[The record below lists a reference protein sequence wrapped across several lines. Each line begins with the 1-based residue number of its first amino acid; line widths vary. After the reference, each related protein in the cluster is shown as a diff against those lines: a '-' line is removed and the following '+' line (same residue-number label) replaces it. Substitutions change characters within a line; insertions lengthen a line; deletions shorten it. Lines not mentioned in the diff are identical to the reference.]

1 MSTSRRLRVVLTAA
15 TALALA
21 ACSAIPTSGS
31 VQKGDGRVQEGDPV
45 VVVAEGPAQNA
56 DPVSIVEGFL
66 LAGSAGLSGDF
77 VDFVAAREFLTGDA
91 RSSWDPLG
99 SVVVASSTQVQRTS
113 DTQVTVE
120 ISVVGK
126 VDADGRYTEASADGR
141 ESVTFDMVQDSR
153 QQWRIG
159 GVPKG
164 LILSQAAFTSRFRA
178 AQLYFLSPDAQV
190 LVPETR
196 WYPSRNLPT
205 SVVKGLLAGPSPW
218 LRDAVRT
225 EVPDGV
231 QLKPEAVT
239 VDADGVAE
247 VDLEPARTVQAADRG
262 LLLAQIQ
269 QSLQLPQVRSVVVRA
284 GAGGVPLDGA
294 TSLPNP
300 SVGDPVMIQ
309 GDTLVSLVNGAL
321 QPVAGVGSLAGLD
334 ARSPARSADGS
345 VQVMLAG
352 PDRLVLA
359 PTATAG
365 ARTLVSGTALAAPS
379 VDRRG
384 WVWTATGSNVVA
396 VTPSGAQVALSA
408 PWLVGRTVRA
418 LSVARDGTRIAVV
431 SDGSDG
437 VAIDVAAVVRDSS
450 GAPQQ
455 LSTPIRTGASVADAD
470 QVVWADA
477 VTLGVLGRTAGPATL
492 RLVPVGGQSEPLPD
506 VADAVSIASGLGE
519 RSMLVATRQGELL
532 RYDGRTWVPVPGATG
547 VSYPTYPG

>member
-1 MSTSRRLRVVLTAA
+1 MSTPRRLRA
-15 TALALA
+15 ALAAAAVLVVA
-21 ACSAIPTSGS
+21 ACSAIPTQGA
-31 VQKGDGRVQEGDPV
+31 VQKGDARVPEGDPV
-45 VVVAEGPAQNA
+45 VVVAEGPAPNA

-77 VDFVAAREFLTGDA
+77 VDFVAAREFLTPDA

-99 SVVVASSTQVQRTS
+99 SVVVASATQVQRTS

-120 ISVVGK
+120 VQVAGK

-159 GVPKG
+159 GTPKG
-164 LILSQAAFTSRFRA
+164 LILSQGAFASRFRA
-178 AQLYFLSPDAQV
+178 AQLYFLSPDSQV

-205 SVVKGLLAGPSPW
+205 SVVKGLLSGPSPW

-225 EVPDGV
+225 AVPDGV

-247 VDLEPARTVQAADRG
+247 VDLDPARTVQTADRG
-262 LLLAQIQ
+262 LLLAQLQ

-284 GAGGVPLDGA
+284 GATGVPLDGA
-294 TSLPNP
+294 TSVPTP
-300 SVGDPVMIQ
+300 AVGDPVMIQ
-309 GDTLVSLVNGAL
+309 GDALVSLVNGAL

-334 ARSPARSADGS
+334 ARSAARSADGS
-345 VQVMLAG
+345 VQVLLSG
-352 PDRLVLA
+352 TDRLVLA
-359 PTATAG
+359 PTATAPARVLISG
-365 ARTLVSGTALAAPS
+365 AGLAAPS

-384 WVWTATGSNVVA
+384 WIWTATGGSVLA
-396 VTPSGAQVALSA
+396 VTPAGSQVTLTA
-408 PWLVGRTVRA
+408 PWLVGRSVKA
-418 LSVARDGTRIAVV
+418 LAVARDGTRVAVV
-431 SDGSDG
+431 SDGPDG
-437 VAIDVAAVVRDSS
+437 VAIDVAGVVRDAS

-455 LSTPIRTGASVADAD
+455 LSTPVRAGASVADAR

-477 VTLGVLGRTAGPATL
+477 VTLGVLGGAGGPSTL

-506 VADAVSIASGLGE
+506 VADAASIASGVGE
-519 RSMLVATRQGELL
+519 RSMLVATHAGELL
-532 RYDGRTWVPVPGATG
+532 RYDGRTWVPVQGATG
-547 VSYPTYPG
+547 VRDPAYPG

>member
-1 MSTSRRLRVVLTAA
+1 MSRSLHLRTVLAA
-15 TALALA
+15 AAVLALA
-21 ACSAIPTSGS
+21 ACSAIPTQGS
-31 VQKGDGRVQEGDPV
+31 VQKGDARVQEGDPV
-45 VVVAEGPAQNA
+45 VVVAEGPAPNA

-77 VDFVAAREFLTGDA
+77 VDFVAAREFLTTDA

-99 SVVVASSTQVQRTS
+99 SVVVASSTQVRRTS

-120 ISVVGK
+120 VQVAGK

-159 GVPKG
+159 GTPKG
-164 LILSQAAFTSRFRA
+164 LILSQAAFVTRFRA

-247 VDLEPARTVQAADRG
+247 VDLEPARTVQSADRG
-262 LLLAQIQ
+262 LLLAQLQ

-284 GAGGVPLDGA
+284 GAGGAPLDGA
-294 TSLPNP
+294 TALPTP
-300 SVGDPVMIQ
+300 SVGDPVMLQ
-309 GDTLVSLVNGAL
+309 GDALVSLVNGAM

-345 VQVMLAG
+345 VQVLLSG
-352 PDRLVLA
+352 PDRLVVA
-359 PTATAG
+359 PTATTA
-365 ARTLVSGTALAAPS
+365 ARTLVTGAALAAPS

-384 WVWTATGSNVVA
+384 WVWTATGSNVLA
-396 VTPSGAQVALSA
+396 VTPAGGPVMLAA
-408 PWLVGRTVRA
+408 PWLAGRSVRA
-418 LSVARDGTRIAVV
+418 LAVARDGTRVAVV
-431 SDGSDG
+431 SDGADG
-437 VAIDVAAVVRDSS
+437 VAIDVAGVVRDAA

-455 LSTPIRTGASVADAD
+455 LSTPVRAGASVSEAD
-470 QVVWADA
+470 QVVWADT
-477 VTLGVLGRTAGPATL
+477 VTLGVLSRSSGPATL
-492 RLVPVGGQSEPLPD
+492 HLVPVGGQSEPLPD

-519 RSMLVATRQGELL
+519 RSMLVTTRQGELL

-547 VSYPTYPG
+547 VRDPAYPG

>member
-1 MSTSRRLRVVLTAA
+1 MTTSRRLRAVLTAA
-15 TALALA
+15 TVVALA
-21 ACSAIPTSGS
+21 ACSAIPTEGP
-31 VQKGDGRVQEGDPV
+31 VQKGDARVQEGDPV

-77 VDFVAAREFLTGDA
+77 VDFVAAREFLTPDA
-91 RSSWDPLG
+91 RASWDPLG
-99 SVVVASSTQVQRTS
+99 SVVVASSSDVQRTS

-120 ISVVGK
+120 VQVAGK

-159 GVPKG
+159 GMPKG
-164 LILSQAAFTSRFRA
+164 LILSQAAFTTRFRA

-205 SVVKGLLAGPSPW
+205 SVVKGLLEGPSPW

-225 EVPDGV
+225 QVPDGV

-239 VDADGVAE
+239 VDSDGVAE
-247 VDLEPARTVQAADRG
+247 VDLEPARTVQSADRG
-262 LLLAQIQ
+262 LLLAQLQ

-294 TSLPNP
+294 TSLPTP
-300 SVGDPVMIQ
+300 AVGDPVMIQ
-309 GDTLVSLVNGAL
+309 GDSLVSLVNGAV

-345 VQVMLAG
+345 VQVMLSG
-352 PDRLVLA
+352 PNRLVLA
-359 PTATAG
+359 PTATAA
-365 ARTLVSGTALAAPS
+365 ARPLLTADALAAPS

-384 WVWTATGSNVVA
+384 WVWTASGSNVLA
-396 VTPSGAQVALSA
+396 VTPAGGQVTLAA
-408 PWLVGRTVRA
+408 PWLVGRSVRA
-418 LSVARDGTRIAVV
+418 LAVARDGARVAVV

-437 VAIDVAAVVRDSS
+437 VTIDVAGVVRDAA

-455 LSTPIRTGASVADAD
+455 LSTPIRAGASVAQAD
-470 QVVWADA
+470 EVVWADP
-477 VTLGVLGRTAGPATL
+477 VTLGVLGHSSGPAVL
-492 RLVPVGGQSEPLPD
+492 RLVPVGGQSEALPE
-506 VADAVSIASGLGE
+506 VADAVSIASGVGE

-547 VSYPTYPG
+547 VRDPAYPG

>member
-1 MSTSRRLRVVLTAA
+1 MTTSRRLRALLTGAA
-15 TALALA
+15 ALALA
-21 ACSAIPTSGS
+21 ACSAIPTQGA
-31 VQKGDGRVQEGDPV
+31 VQKGDGRVQEGAPV
-45 VVVAEGPAQNA
+45 VVVADGPAQDA
-56 DPVSIVEGFL
+56 DPVSIVEGFM

-77 VDFVAAREFLTGDA
+77 VAAREFLTPDA
-91 RSSWDPLG
+91 RAAWDPLG

-120 ISVVGK
+120 VQVQGK

-159 GVPKG
+159 GTPKG

-190 LVPETR
+190 MVPETR

-239 VDADGVAE
+239 VDSDGVAE
-247 VDLEPARTVQAADRG
+247 VDLEPARTVQSADRG
-262 LLLAQIQ
+262 LLLAQLQ
-269 QSLQLPQVRSVVVRA
+269 QTLQLPQVRSVVVRA

-294 TSLPNP
+294 TAVPTP

-309 GDTLVSLVNGAL
+309 GDALVSLVNGAL

-334 ARSPARSADGS
+334 AREPARSADGS
-345 VQVMLAG
+345 VQVLLAG

-365 ARTLVSGTALAAPS
+365 ARTLLTGSALAAPS

-384 WVWTATGSNVVA
+384 WVWTATGSNVLA
-396 VTPSGAQVALSA
+396 VTPAGAQVTLAA
-408 PWLVGRTVRA
+408 PWLAGRSVRA
-418 LSVARDGTRIAVV
+418 LAVARDGTRVAVV
-431 SDGSDG
+431 SDGADG
-437 VAIDVAAVVRDSS
+437 VAIDVAGVVRDAS

-455 LSTPIRTGASVADAD
+455 LSTPVRAGASVGDAE

-477 VTLGVLGRTAGPATL
+477 VTLGVLGGAGGSATL
-492 RLVPVGGQSEPLPD
+492 RLVPVGGQTEALPD

-547 VSYPTYPG
+547 VKDPAYPG